1 MGRVGITFTL
11 MFLLMLRSMTVF
23 CDPRGL
29 SNIENMIA
37 EFSDAIKNFLD
48 ILMEKA
54 IEVGEVLAVTSIVVG
69 FVLYGTHLF
78 AYHGRRLI
86 MSGLVLWIFLQLVR

>member
-48 ILMEKA
+48 IFLNNFYNTLKR
-54 IEVGEVLAVTSIVVG
+54 ILQNEVFG
-69 FVLYGTHLF
+69 FLE
-78 AYHGRRLI
+78 
-86 MSGLVLWIFLQLVR
+86 